1 MIRCPHAEIDYTCI
15 FKTSMSLRKRKG
27 SKTSLSLYK
36 TKYFK
41 KLNRPKSSESFNSS
55 QNSTFSEKCP
65 EVKTFNVSSCQTK
78 NNTCIKSTQSQ
89 TDNPKLKDTYCQTNG
104 GKVTDCWNNFL
115 DYLSKKGQLSDFKN
129 LAEGLMSGSIDSR
142 NLSWISA
149 LHIGQYSIC
158 KSTTRMRYDK
168 EYMEFM
174 SLLYLL
180 YGSSVLNVL

>member
-1 MIRCPHAEIDYTCI
+1 M
-15 FKTSMSLRKRKG
+15 FLRKRKG

-41 KLNRPKSSESFNSS
+41 KLNRQKFSESLNSS
-55 QNSTFSEKCP
+55 QNSTLSNNCP
-65 EVKTFNVSSCQTK
+65 EVKTFHVLSCQTEMQ
-78 NNTCIKSTQSQ
+78 TCFKSTQSQ
-89 TDNPKLKDTYCQTNG
+89 TDNPRLKNSYSQTNS
-104 GKVTDCWNNFL
+104 GKVTDRWTNFL
-115 DYLSKKGQLSDFKN
+115 DYLSKKGQLSDFTN
-129 LAEGLMSGSIDSR
+129 LAEGLMSGELMSISIDSR

-149 LHIGQYSIC
+149 LHIGQYSTC
-158 KSTTRMRYDK
+158 KSTTGMRYDK